1 MSLLYIDHWPEIIDI
16 IWVPVT
22 EVEKVGIGVYFYK
35 NMNFKIY
42 LLHASALKI
51 AHNFCYKI
59 PSKLI

>member
-42 LLHASALKI
+42 LLHASALKMHRI
-51 AHNFCYKI
+51 YVIKY
-59 PSKLI
+59 PQS